1 MSPKR
6 VLSILGV
13 VLALVLGGL
22 GIETGFAAKPVD
34 IPVTVTFR
42 SGPDAALDGV
52 RGDGLSHAA
61 SIGNGGA
68 SVSYFWSAGQVSYDL
83 RVDNVYS
90 ADPTNCPPGQVTGTM
105 SGPGNLRV
113 TLDTGSFLTMPLA
126 TPQSGLA
133 TYEISGTT
141 SQFGTRNYHL
151 RFRAVDP
158 LAPSAPNCSTQV
170 TITRTA
176 TGTWVVETDST
187 DIARLLITADKGPG
201 FTSLGH
207 YQPAFKMTVQQ

>member
-1 MSPKR
+1 MNR
-6 VLSILGV
+6 TLRIITCAVLVSC
-13 VLALVLGGL
+13 L
-22 GIETGFAAKPVD
+22 GIAISFAAKPGD
-34 IPVTVTFR
+34 TPVTVTFR
-42 SGPDAALDGV
+42 SGPAAALDGV
-52 RGDGLSHAA
+52 RGDGASHAA
-61 SIGNGGA
+61 SIINGGA
-68 SVSYFWSAGQVSYDL
+68 SLSYGWSAGQVSYDL

-90 ADPTNCPPGQVTGTM
+90 ADPTNCPLGQVTGTI
-105 SGPGNLRV
+105 SGSGNLRV

-126 TPQSGLA
+126 TPQTGLA

-141 SQFGTRNYHL
+141 SQFGSRNYHL

-176 TGTWVVETDST
+176 TNTWVVETDST

-207 YQPAFKMTVQQ
+207 YQPAFKLTVQK

>member
-1 MSPKR
+1 MNRTLRIIFWS
-6 VLSILGV
+6 VLVSCV
-13 VLALVLGGL
+13 
-22 GIETGFAAKPVD
+22 GIAIGFAAKPVD

-42 SGPDAALDGV
+42 SGPDATLDGV

-61 SIGNGGA
+61 SIINGGA
-68 SVSYFWSAGQVSYDL
+68 SVSYVWSAGQVSYDL

-90 ADPTNCPPGQVTGTM
+90 ADPTNCPPGQITGTI
-105 SGPGNLRV
+105 SGSGNLRV

-126 TPQSGLA
+126 TPQTGLA
-133 TYEISGTT
+133 TYELAGTT
-141 SQFGTRNYHL
+141 SQFGSRNYHL
-151 RFRAVDP
+151 RFRAADP

-176 TGTWVVETDST
+176 TNTWVVETDST

-207 YQPAFKMTVQQ
+207 YQPAFKMTVQK